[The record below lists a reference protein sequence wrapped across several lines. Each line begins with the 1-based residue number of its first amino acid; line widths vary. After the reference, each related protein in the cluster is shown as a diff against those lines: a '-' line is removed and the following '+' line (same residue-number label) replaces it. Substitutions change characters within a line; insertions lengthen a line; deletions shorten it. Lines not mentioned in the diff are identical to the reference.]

1 MPEIREKMAA
11 ELQNSLLLQEESFF
25 NFTDAPLNNDDAPP
39 NNDFTDK
46 TISNDCNDAPLSNG
60 PVTLSDNVND
70 NSLLSQR
77 DLDDN
82 ASEITEFSD
91 SDSQF
96 DTCSD
101 KENSEVTDFASKE
114 ICEVGYQKACVN
126 SSDITANH
134 KAYSWNE
141 LQK

>member
-60 PVTLSDNVND
+60 PVTLSDNVDD

-82 ASEITEFSD
+82 ASEIT
-91 SDSQF
+91 
-96 DTCSD
+96 
-101 KENSEVTDFASKE
+101 
-114 ICEVGYQKACVN
+114 
-126 SSDITANH
+126 
-134 KAYSWNE
+134 
-141 LQK
+141 